1 MTTLIKN
8 KNGHVSISTLIQIFD
23 KNKKEELLTKEEK
36 EILEDNDCYHFFDWF
51 CSRSSLRSRFNSAI
65 SKIKFLI
72 KHEIINPE
80 TTYVFLKNNCPLDG
94 SLYDDIRFSLLEEKD
109 GESYIGGF
117 SPKVGYN
124 SVTNLCHFWLFN
136 HLKDKDVEI
145 IEFEFKDWDE
155 FKNLV
160 KNNPED
166 ERIVTIKSYF
176 KDLKGF

>member
-8 KNGHVSISTLIQIFD
+8 KNGKVSISSLIQLFD

-51 CSRSSLRSRFNSAI
+51 CSRASLRSRFNSVI

-80 TTYVFLKNNCPLDG
+80 ITYVFLKNNCPLDG

-117 SPKVGYN
+117 APKVGYN
-124 SVTNLCHFWLFN
+124 KATNLCQFWLFN
-136 HLKDKDVEI
+136 HSKDKDMET
-145 IEFEFKDWDE
+145 IEFEFKDWNE